1 MGNLKYVKPSRVLL
15 KNHPDFDEKWI
26 QDRIAEDRSLLG
38 LGGLILKDRERIQP
52 GAGRLDLLLQDDE
65 GLRRYEV
72 EIQLGRTDES
82 HIIRTIEYWDIER
95 KRYPQYE
102 HVAVIV
108 AEDITNRFLNVISL
122 FNGFIPLVALQMQ
135 AFQTDDKVSLIF
147 TTVLNQMQ
155 LGMVDEDEEPP
166 EPADRAYW
174 EEQSS
179 KLALSMADDLLR
191 MMQSWDVT
199 LSLRY
204 NKGYI
209 GMARN
214 GRADNFVI
222 LIPKRN
228 WLRIA
233 VRLEQSDD
241 LQAKLDKAVEA
252 GMDFMDY
259 GKDGRYRIRLAKDDI
274 KIHEGFLA
282 ELLKAAYDESKQ

>member
-1 MGNLKYVKPSRVLL
+1 M
-15 KNHPDFDEKWI
+15 
-26 QDRIAEDRSLLG
+26 
-38 LGGLILKDRERIQP
+38 
-52 GAGRLDLLLQDDE
+52 
-65 GLRRYEV
+65 
-72 EIQLGRTDES
+72 GRTDES